1 MALLSLFSY
10 LNLWSIEIL
19 FGLIFLVPCV
29 SLWLVQCK
37 NQLDAS
43 PPLNWTVEH
52 SPHMI
57 CFRNFSWGFSISL
70 VDVEYCCCEAAA
82 AVTIWNRL
90 ARLSSIEKPDSD
102 RLLLLPLPLPPPE
115 ISLFSWL
122 LLQSEN
128 THLIRRGM
136 IFFLTSSSVNQN
148 LVSSG
153 NEDSIW
159 LVSSIHGE
167 EIHMFVWM
175 GVYELHA
182 KKYKQNCI
190 P

>member
-1 MALLSLFSY
+1 MIYWNSFWAYF
-10 LNLWSIEIL
+10 
-19 FGLIFLVPCV
+19 PCAMCQPRV
-29 SLWLVQCK
+29 VQCK

-136 IFFLTSSSVNQN
+136 IFFSNVVVCQSKSR
-148 LVSSG
+148 
-153 NEDSIW
+153 
-159 LVSSIHGE
+159 
-167 EIHMFVWM
+167 
-175 GVYELHA
+175 ELRKWGLNMA
-182 KKYKQNCI
+182 R
-190 P
+190 